1 MLPFS
6 CNNCFAS
13 RNHYRPRR
21 KFQHE
26 NSYAAKKIFGKL
38 AMTKI
43 VPSSSAGELREQWFD
58 ATPIYVAFP
67 VLIVFYAFSG
77 FYFHRLNGIMNE
89 FLTPLIN
96 GLGFIGIKIAPILIG
111 PFDEIFLTNLSG
123 LSFLGA
129 ATYNLA
135 SIIYIIKNKRFAG
148 LSCIETHALLMKR
161 KQWEAKK
168 AWIVL
173 RLNIYIGVNAIV
185 VFIALCFLNSI
196 FHWQVFTIASNGILK
211 ACLVSVYFCFSGMMP
226 VYLFSVVLRFVVF
239 DVSYIF
245 KEKQTNR

>member
-1 MLPFS
+1 MKQSL
-6 CNNCFAS
+6 
-13 RNHYRPRR
+13 
-21 KFQHE
+21 
-26 NSYAAKKIFGKL
+26 
-38 AMTKI
+38 T
-43 VPSSSAGELREQWFD
+43 ELSPDEPREQWFD
-58 ATPIYVAFP
+58 ATPIYVVFP
-67 VLIVFYAFSG
+67 VIIVLYAFSG
-77 FYFHRLNGIMNE
+77 FYFHRLTGIMNE

-129 ATYNLA
+129 ATYNLV

-148 LSCIETHALLMKR
+148 LSCIEAHALLMKR

-168 AWIVL
+168 AWIML
-173 RLNIYIGVNAIV
+173 HLNIYIGVNAIV
-185 VFIALCFLNSI
+185 IFITLCFLNSI

-226 VYLFSVVLRFVVF
+226 VYLFSVILRFVAF
-239 DVSYIF
+239 DISYVF